1 MSFIASTS
9 RISPQLQLSRLGSIR
24 CVSGS
29 HRYVKGK
36 PRAAKTPL
44 LRSPHHPKLPL
55 PSSGASQPH
64 PPDLSPSYT
73 PTTSAV
79 QLDTA
84 GLILHH
90 SPPASAPTFTTGLVP
105 PLLRWLGGES
115 VKLTGEEEAP
125 LLRER
130 REAKGD
136 VVGGWND
143 ELISEMREMRAKG
156 MSRTDIARS

>member
-9 RISPQLQLSRLGSIR
+9 RVLPQFQLPRLGSIR
-24 CVSGS
+24 HVSGS

-36 PRAAKTPL
+36 PKAAKTPL

-55 PSSGASQPH
+55 PSSGTSQPH
-64 PPDLSPSYT
+64 PPDLTTSFT
-73 PTTSAV
+73 PTTSSV

-84 GLILHH
+84 GLVLHH

-105 PLLRWLGGES
+105 PFLSWLGGES
-115 VKLTGEEEAP
+115 VKLTGEEDAP

-130 REAKGD
+130 RDAKGD
-136 VVGGWND
+136 VVGGWSE
-143 ELISEMREMRAKG
+143 ELISDMREMRAKG
-156 MSRTDIARS
+156 MSRVHIAKA